1 MTWWKQLL
9 LGLFILV
16 ATMAIWYRFV
26 PGAAEI
32 VAEWGLGQGP
42 AEAAVSQD
50 GAPGRGG
57 ARRGGPGGAG
67 SAVVVRPVTD
77 ATINDR
83 LTAIG
88 TGRALHSVAV
98 RPYTSGRLVEI
109 LAKPG
114 EPVEAGAVIARLDA
128 EAEEIALD
136 RAQLALDDAEARL
149 ERIEALRSSNTVTA
163 VQQTEAELQVRNAAL
178 ALRDA
183 RLALARRQII
193 APIGGMLGILPV
205 SLGDYVTSSSDIA
218 RLDDRSQLL
227 VDFWVPEKY
236 ARAIT
241 VGAPL
246 VAESVA
252 RPGERYQGQVRAID
266 NQVDEGSRTLR
277 IQGLIE
283 NPGDVLRSG
292 MAFQVTMRFDG
303 ESFPAVDPLSIQWG
317 SDGAYVWVVR
327 DGVARRTPVRIV
339 QRNADLVLVDGT
351 FEDGDQVVTEG
362 VHSVRE
368 GQKVMVA
375 GDEAGNGG
383 AGRGS

>member
-1 MTWWKQLL
+1 MSWWKQLL
-9 LGLFILV
+9 LGLLIVV
-16 ATMAIWYRFV
+16 AAAAVWYRFV
-26 PGAAEI
+26 PGATEI
-32 VAEWGLGQGP
+32 VAGWGLGRAP
-42 AEAAVSQD
+42 AEAAVSDD
-50 GAPGRGG
+50 GATRSDG
-57 ARRGGPGGAG
+57 ARRSGSGGTG
-67 SAVVVRPVTD
+67 SAVIARPVTN

-88 TGRALHSVAV
+88 TGKALHSVAV

-109 LAKPG
+109 LARPG
-114 EPVEAGAVIARLDA
+114 EPAEAGAVIARLDA

-136 RAQLALDDAEARL
+136 RAQLALDDAQNRL
-149 ERIEALRSSNTVTA
+149 ERINALRSSNTVTA

-183 RLALARRQII
+183 QLALERRQIV
-193 APIGGMLGILPV
+193 APIGGMVGILPV
-205 SLGDYVTSSSDIA
+205 SLGDYVTSSTDIA
-218 RLDDRSQLL
+218 MLDDRSQLL

-236 ARAIT
+236 AQAIT

-252 RPGERYQGQVRAID
+252 RPGERYQGKVQAID
-266 NQVDEGSRTLR
+266 NQVDSTSRTLR

-283 NPGDVLRSG
+283 NPGDILRSG
-292 MAFQVTMRFDG
+292 MAFQVEMRFEG

-327 DGVARRTPVRIV
+327 NGIAQRTPVRII
-339 QRNADLVLVDGT
+339 QRNADTVLVDGT
-351 FEDGDQVVTEG
+351 FSNGDQVVTEG
-362 VHSVRE
+362 VHSVRD
-368 GQKVMVA
+368 GQQVMVA
-375 GDEAGNGG
+375 GDEARNGN